1 MFDDFFIRALVAG
14 LGIALVTG
22 PLGCF
27 VVWRRLSYFGD
38 TLAHSALLGVT
49 MAYTLELNI
58 ALSVFII
65 SSLIALILIQLQKKT
80 NLPGD
85 ALLGLLAHSSL
96 AVGLVVIG
104 FLTFIRF
111 DIMGLLFGDILA
123 VTTDD
128 LLIIW
133 TGGAVILLVLKLIW
147 KPLFA
152 STVNYELAE
161 AEGLNPDRAK
171 AIFTILMAAV
181 IAISIKMV
189 GLLLITGMLI
199 IPAAMA
205 RNISDSPIKMVIYS
219 IIGGLLSVVLG
230 LFSSLEF
237 NTSSGPSIIV
247 AALILFI
254 LSLFKIKQSVQLKNW
269 STMNKIQNM
278 DKQQILSKNQQ
289 IIFDI
294 IEKAKEPIK
303 AYSILFN
310 VQKKGIKAPLQ
321 VYRALDKLVEIGKI
335 HKIESRN
342 SFVACKNSNC
352 QISKATAFSICESCE
367 EVSEISDNKLS
378 KYLES
383 FQNKAGMKFKKYNLE
398 FFGLCKKCSIK

>member
-1 MFDDFFIRALVAG
+1 MFDDFFVRALIAGIGVA
-14 LGIALVTG
+14 LITG

-38 TLAHSALLGVT
+38 TLSHSALLGVT
-49 MAYTLELNI
+49 MAYSFDLNI

-65 SSLIALILIQLQKKT
+65 SSLIALILIHLQKKT

-123 VTTDD
+123 VTTND
-128 LLIIW
+128 LIIIW
-133 TGGAVILLVLKLIW
+133 TGGVLILFVLKLIW

-161 AEGLNPDRAK
+161 AEGLNPDRSK

-205 RNISDSPIKMVIYS
+205 RNISDSPKKMVLYS
-219 IIGGLLSVVLG
+219 IIGGLLSVILG
-230 LFSSLEF
+230 LFTSLEF
-237 NTSSGPSIIV
+237 NTSSGPSLIM
-247 AALILFI
+247 AALFLFI
-254 LSLFKIKQSVQLKNW
+254 LSLLNIKQSIKLKN
-269 STMNKIQNM
+269 
-278 DKQQILSKNQQ
+278 
-289 IIFDI
+289 
-294 IEKAKEPIK
+294 
-303 AYSILFN
+303 
-310 VQKKGIKAPLQ
+310 
-321 VYRALDKLVEIGKI
+321 
-335 HKIESRN
+335 
-342 SFVACKNSNC
+342 
-352 QISKATAFSICESCE
+352 
-367 EVSEISDNKLS
+367 
-378 KYLES
+378 
-383 FQNKAGMKFKKYNLE
+383 
-398 FFGLCKKCSIK
+398 